1 MTCATNIDSDV
12 VLGFNKKGE
21 HGSLGYELDEV
32 GVCIIL
38 NTSYDE
44 MVFLRGVLREVVD
57 LEVKEMPL
65 REKYDRLLDEYLL
78 SIAMG
83 YALHKELG
91 VVDKAGDLWV
101 KVQRNMYP
109 GYLGMAMKVL
119 KAITPGKAFKQAA
132 DRYFYYAQTF
142 NPLSN
147 LEVVRVSDRETVT
160 RVKNCVFLKRMKDL
174 VKKAGLDIDP
184 KFICEAD
191 SKIMPALAK
200 EFGIDITMSLE
211 ENGCRATA
219 KLR

>member
-1 MTCATNIDSDV
+1 
-12 VLGFNKKGE
+12 
-21 HGSLGYELDEV
+21 
-32 GVCIIL
+32 
-38 NTSYDE
+38 
-44 MVFLRGVLREVVD
+44 

-91 VVDKAGDLWV
+91 VVDKASDLWV
-101 KVQRNMYP
+101 KVQKNMYP

-119 KAITPGKAFKQAA
+119 RAITPGTAFKQAA

-142 NPLSN
+142 NPSSN
-147 LEVVRVSDRETVT
+147 LEVVRVSDRQTVT
-160 RVKNCVFLKRMKDL
+160 RVKNCVLLNRMRDL
-174 VKKAGLDIDP
+174 VKKAGLEIDP

-191 SKIMPALAK
+191 SKILPKLAE
-200 EFGIDITMSLE
+200 EFGIDITLNLE

-219 KLR
+219 RLK